1 MLNNLLQNGLK
12 MLQRAIQKTAE
23 KNGELTDNKIADRI
37 TKVSKTSPKN
47 NSQKNEDEILRERFI
62 PQELRHTI
70 IVDLRLMTE
79 KY

>member
-1 MLNNLLQNGLK
+1 

-47 NSQKNEDEILRERFI
+47 NSQKNEDEILRKRFI